1 MALQQR
7 IESLR
12 KRHSQIE
19 AELHHEETRPAPD
32 IARIHSLKRD
42 KLSLKDEIARLVGA
56 QERQGEGVA
65 A

>member
-12 KRHSQIE
+12 KRHADIE
-19 AELHHEETRPAPD
+19 EQLRIEEARPAQNELK
-32 IARIHSLKRD
+32 INQLKRD
-42 KLSLKDEIARLVGA
+42 KLNLKDELARL
-56 QERQGEGVA
+56 ESREVA